1 MDNQKERRREYGWVD
16 QSSNYALTGTLI
28 LMPMGSCSY
37 FWTQV
42 LCLSYHA
49 ARIAGGLAVE
59 LGWLSCCGLLISENA
74 DHVGAIA
81 LEILPAKLTGRE
93 QEHNAFVKKGQ
104 SYALL
109 LFKVVNV
116 LLKLALICV
125 TLRHECH
132 NPLSHYINLVKIKLG
147 FR

>member
-1 MDNQKERRREYGWVD
+1 M
-16 QSSNYALTGTLI
+16 
-28 LMPMGSCSY
+28 
-37 FWTQV
+37 
-42 LCLSYHA
+42 
-49 ARIAGGLAVE
+49 
-59 LGWLSCCGLLISENA
+59 LISENA

-132 NPLSHYINLVKIKLG
+132 NPLAFELLNIFKVSA
-147 FR
+147 